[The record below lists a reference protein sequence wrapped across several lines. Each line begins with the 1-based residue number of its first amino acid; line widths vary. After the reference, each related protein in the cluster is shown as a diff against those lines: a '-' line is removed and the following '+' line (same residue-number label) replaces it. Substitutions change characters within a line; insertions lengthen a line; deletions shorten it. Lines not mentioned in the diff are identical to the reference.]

1 MCKCPTQPSPGSLK
15 NMKFDL
21 YWLPVTF
28 CFSGGIGGLW
38 GVSQVTNLRNT
49 NLRNTNNTCL
59 QILCYCLLCL
69 VISLKIS
76 CIYIDFVGTR
86 DVEIVFPSGFNVLF
100 GSRSMLCNTPE
111 YGQTLLAHG
120 GGLT

>member
-1 MCKCPTQPSPGSLK
+1 M
-15 NMKFDL
+15 
-21 YWLPVTF
+21 TF

-38 GVSQVTNLRNT
+38 SVSQVTNLRNT

-100 GSRSMLCNTPE
+100 GSRSMLCNIPE